1 MNRCMYFVLDA
12 AASRLQRIARV
23 RLSVVRRPLHFRFT
37 PHVFL
42 QRVFVTLAQLSC
54 STAGDVWLHPCV
66 CMYGVCTCPT
76 PQFQTL
82 FLCAFNG
89 ANSYGWLCALTA
101 LGSCVGLVS
110 WSAKMWQLLN
120 LLIASDL
127 IVQRAFQELDLYYA
141 AAAKWQAVFLISYA
155 FEFLCLSA
163 AKLLVLDRMSVF
175 AIANA
180 NKIDMKRWTTCGQI
194 TIAVVA
200 TCNFVG
206 VAANLA
212 AAAIFLRSSDSYL
225 SAHALFN
232 NSIARRAM
240 VGQAQSEND
249 EALSAASV
257 QSFCE
262 VAALLIIVAAFALV
276 GFLCIR
282 RISTSMLA
290 IRASHANA
298 AEGIQLRRQ
307 IFTTTAF
314 IFVTFLLRS
323 VFSIMYACRP
333 SICAALL

>member
-1 MNRCMYFVLDA
+1 M
-12 AASRLQRIARV
+12 
-23 RLSVVRRPLHFRFT
+23 HFRFT

-42 QRVFVTLAQLSC
+42 QRVFVTLSQLSC
-54 STAGDVWLHPCV
+54 STSGDVWLHPCV
-66 CMYGVCTCPT
+66 CVYGVCTCPN

-82 FLCAFNG
+82 FLCAFNS

-110 WSAKMWQLLN
+110 WIAKMWQLLN

-127 IVQRAFQELDLYYA
+127 IVQRAFQELELYYA
-141 AAAKWQAVFLISYA
+141 AAAKWQAVFCISYA
-155 FEFLCLSA
+155 FEFLGLSA

-180 NKIDMKRWTTCGQI
+180 NEIDMKRWTTCGQI

-225 SAHALFN
+225 SAHALRVN
-232 NSIARRAM
+232 NNTIARSAM
-240 VGQAQSEND
+240 VRQAQSQND

-262 VAALLIIVAAFALV
+262 VAALLIIITAFALV

-290 IRASHANA
+290 MRASHALA
-298 AEGIQLRRQ
+298 AERFQLRRQ
-307 IFTTTAF
+307 IFTTTVF
-314 IFVTFLLRS
+314 IFATFLLRS
-323 VFSIMYACRP
+323 VFSIMYVCRP
-333 SICAALL
+333 FICAALL